1 MNITNFGNIPNIT
14 SQITTGAP
22 QAGFRCDPSAAVRSA
37 GRSVTPGTDISGL
50 GTLKNIDE
58 AVRQGYREGYSIRDA
73 AESLWRKETQTFN
86 LKDLD
91 DPEKS
96 KEFLENWRMQARWDL
111 GIGGGPTKDEVI
123 SAYIDTLRQKGLDG
137 SVDWSGLTSELDSF
151 KATTSE
157 EQEVTL
163 LGLQFK
169 NLTNQEPRS
178 STYQKYVNSWQDF
191 LTSIGGGVDV
201 RA

>member
-22 QAGFRCDPSAAVRSA
+22 QASFRCDPA
-37 GRSVTPGTDISGL
+37 
-50 GTLKNIDE
+50 
-58 AVRQGYREGYSIRDA
+58 SI
-73 AESLWRKETQTFN
+73 Q
-86 LKDLD
+86 
-91 DPEKS
+91 
-96 KEFLENWRMQARWDL
+96 RMQDRVQQ
-111 GIGGGPTKDEVI
+111 GNYIMKPTDAEL
-123 SAYIDTLRQKGLDG
+123 SAYIDTLRQNGLDG

-169 NLTNQEPRS
+169 KQ
-178 STYQKYVNSWQDF
+178 
-191 LTSIGGGVDV
+191 
-201 RA
+201 

>member
-1 MNITNFGNIPNIT
+1 MFYTLPLLECQEKFSYFFIWKKENLNYNIF
-14 SQITTGAP
+14 
-22 QAGFRCDPSAAVRSA
+22 DPASIQRMQD
-37 GRSVTPGTDISGL
+37 R
-50 GTLKNIDE
+50 
-58 AVRQGYREGYSIRDA
+58 VRQGSYTMKPTDA
-73 AESLWRKETQTFN
+73 EL
-86 LKDLD
+86 
-91 DPEKS
+91 
-96 KEFLENWRMQARWDL
+96 
-111 GIGGGPTKDEVI
+111 
-123 SAYIDTLRQKGLDG
+123 SAYIDTLRQNGLDG